1 MKINHCGICGWYG
14 MSWSWI
20 YAFGTSKNKPLFQCD
35 RPQNKFQG
43 RSILWLLS
51 CGKHRRWSQYIS
63 IISHL
68 SHFTIKHPFGS
79 ARILPKK
86 ENYIRNKKNTSS
98 TPPKSYSLIIIDLLS
113 GHMFNSKV
121 VGCNSLCPIHVWR
134 CSLEVSDFTTP
145 GLNSDSIFP
154 LVTWIAAKSANTG
167 TIFSAIQYWC
177 RMIQDFPACHV
188 WLPEGKS
195 MNVL

>member
-121 VGCNSLCPIHVWR
+121 VGCNSMSYSCMKM
-134 CSLEVSDFTTP
+134 
-145 GLNSDSIFP
+145 FP
-154 LVTWIAAKSANTG
+154 RGFRFHHTWVELRFHIPSGNMNCCK
-167 TIFSAIQYWC
+167 IRQYWN
-177 RMIQDFPACHV
+177 DF
-188 WLPEGKS
+188 LS
-195 MNVL
+195 YTILM